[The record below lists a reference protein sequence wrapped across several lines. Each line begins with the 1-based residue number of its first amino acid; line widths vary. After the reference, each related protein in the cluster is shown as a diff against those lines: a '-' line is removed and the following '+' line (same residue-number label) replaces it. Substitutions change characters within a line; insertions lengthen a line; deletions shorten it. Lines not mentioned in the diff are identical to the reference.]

1 MKQQDV
7 IHRNVLAEGIFE
19 KFELRELKLF
29 LALIANV
36 KKDSLEYFLDAKEI
50 KRFIGMDN
58 DSYKIF
64 EKCILNI
71 QSRKIIIPIDK
82 DRYESYSIFSILKFD
97 KKEKTIKIIYNPFF
111 FPFLVDFDGNFCKY
125 KLKNIKDL
133 TSKYSVLF
141 YMLCKSRQFKKEF
154 ILSVNEINLK
164 IGKVIRSNNLDKI
177 VLTPVVEEL
186 NRYTDLNIEI
196 TKNYETS
203 RKGRSI
209 SGYKFNISKKIIEV
223 STDLK
228 KAFNKAKKNIFI
240 SRSKVLNDDSIQILL
255 DEISEFDL
263 INGLNFAYK
272 KINKDFSKLEYL
284 KKVIL
289 SADKEEFIEPV
300 DEINKTNEIGE
311 IKFIE
316 EETIQLIEPEIITE
330 SINNPVQVQSVV
342 EITAEEENKILEH
355 LVNIEGHNKEF
366 LILMKGKSRG
376 IYYNTLKNGLKNMKE
391 FENKKMSINKF

>member
-7 IHRNVLAEGIFE
+7 IHRNALAEGIFE

-36 KKDSLEYFLDAKEI
+36 NKNSLEYFLDAREI
-50 KRFIGMDN
+50 KRFIGMDT

-71 QSRKIIIPIDK
+71 QSRKIFIPIDK
-82 DRYESYSIFSILKFD
+82 DRYESYSIFSVLKFD

-133 TSKYSVLF
+133 TSKYSILF

-177 VLTPVVEEL
+177 VLTPVVEEI
-186 NRYTDLNIEI
+186 NKYTDLNIEI

-203 RKGRSI
+203 KKGRSI
-209 SGYKFNISKKIIEV
+209 SGYKFNISKKIIEI
-223 STDLK
+223 SSELK

-240 SRSKVLNDDSIQILL
+240 SKSKVLNDESIQILL
-255 DEISEFDL
+255 DEISEVDL

-272 KINKDFSKLEYL
+272 KVNKDFSKLEYL

-289 SADKEEFIEPV
+289 SANKEELMESV
-300 DEINKTNEIGE
+300 DEFNKSDE
-311 IKFIE
+311 IKLVE
-316 EETIQLIEPEIITE
+316 EKIKPKIVME
-330 SINNPVQVQSVV
+330 STKEYIQVQNNL
-342 EITAEEENKILEH
+342 ELTEEEENKALEY
-355 LVNIEGHNKEF
+355 LVNIEGHNEEF
-366 LILMKGKSRG
+366 LISMKNKSKG
-376 IYYNTLKNGLKNMKE
+376 IYHNTLKNGLKNMKE
-391 FENKKMSINKF
+391 FENKKNEY

>member
-36 KKDSLEYFLDAKEI
+36 NKNSLEYFLDAKEI
-50 KRFIGMDN
+50 KRFIGMDS

-71 QSRKIIIPIDK
+71 QSRKIFIPIDK
-82 DRYESYSIFSILKFD
+82 DRYESYSIFSVLKFD
-97 KKEKTIKIIYNPFF
+97 KKEKTVKIVYNPFF

-133 TSKYSVLF
+133 TSKYSILF

-154 ILSVNEINLK
+154 VLSVNEINLK

-177 VLTPVVEEL
+177 VLTPVVEEI
-186 NRYTDLNIEI
+186 NKYTDLNIEI

-203 RKGRSI
+203 KKGRSI

-228 KAFNKAKKNIFI
+228 KAFNKAKRNIFI
-240 SRSKVLNDDSIQILL
+240 SKSKVLLL

-300 DEINKTNEIGE
+300 DEIIKTNEIDKIDE
-311 IKFIE
+311 IKFE
-316 EETIQLIEPEIITE
+316 EKVQLLESKVIVE
-330 SINNPVQVQSVV
+330 SINKHVQVQNGI
-342 EITAEEENKILEH
+342 EITEEEENQILEH
-355 LVNIEGHNKEF
+355 LVNIEGQKREF
-366 LILMKGKSRG
+366 LVLMKGKSKG
-376 IYYNTLKNGLKNMKE
+376 IYYNTLKNGLKSMKE
-391 FENKKMSINKF
+391 LENKKNEY

>member
-7 IHRNVLAEGIFE
+7 IHRNALAEGIFE

-36 KKDSLEYFLDAKEI
+36 NKNSLEYFLDAREI
-50 KRFIGMDN
+50 KRFIGMDT

-71 QSRKIIIPIDK
+71 QSRKIFIPIDK
-82 DRYESYSIFSILKFD
+82 DRYESYSIFSVLKFD

-125 KLKNIKDL
+125 KLRNIKDL
-133 TSKYSVLF
+133 TSKYSILF

-177 VLTPVVEEL
+177 VLTPVVEEI
-186 NRYTDLNIEI
+186 NKYTDLNIEI
-196 TKNYETS
+196 TKNYEVS
-203 RKGRSI
+203 KKGRSI
-209 SGYKFNISKKIIEV
+209 SGYKFNISKKIIEI
-223 STDLK
+223 SSELK

-240 SRSKVLNDDSIQILL
+240 SKSKVLNDESIQILL
-255 DEISEFDL
+255 DEISEVDL

-272 KINKDFSKLEYL
+272 KVNKDFSKLEYL

-289 SADKEEFIEPV
+289 SANKEELMESV
-300 DEINKTNEIGE
+300 DEFNKSNEIKLVE
-311 IKFIE
+311 EKIKPKIVM
-316 EETIQLIEPEIITE
+316 E
-330 SINNPVQVQSVV
+330 STKEYIQVQNNL
-342 EITAEEENKILEH
+342 ELTEEEENKALEY
-355 LVNIEGHNKEF
+355 LVNIEGHNEEF
-366 LILMKGKSRG
+366 LISMKNKSKG
-376 IYYNTLKNGLKNMKE
+376 IYHNTLKNGLKNMKE
-391 FENKKMSINKF
+391 FENKKNEY